1 MSTTFTPISDV
12 ARQLGIPDEALFRY
26 GHDKAKV
33 DSRWVVGQEVGE
45 ARLVLV
51 TAMSPTP
58 AGEGKTTTSI
68 GLADGLRKLGENA
81 VLALREPSMGPVFGM
96 KGGATGGGKASLHPE
111 ADINLHFTGDFAALS
126 AANNLL
132 VALIDN
138 HLHHGNESGLDS
150 QSVTMRRALDV
161 NDRTLRNIVTS
172 LGGRANGVLRE
183 TGFDITAASQLMAI
197 LCLAES
203 IEDLKER
210 LARIVVG
217 DSIDGEEIT
226 VGDLG
231 FEGALVALLKDA
243 FSPNLVQTFE
253 GTPAFV
259 HGGPFANIAHGC
271 NSVIATKAALATGDI
286 VITEA
291 GFGAD
296 LGAEK
301 FIDIKARQTG
311 IKPDL
316 SVVVATVRA
325 LKYHG
330 GMGLDELEHE
340 NMDAL
345 REGIAN
351 LLKHVR
357 NLQDIFGQ
365 TVLVAINQFAS
376 DRDSELEVIKQELAP
391 LGVRVV
397 TSSHFANGGEGARDL
412 ARAVLQE
419 LATPS
424 ATTFC
429 YDDDTSLQE
438 KALIV
443 ASKVY
448 GAGAVT
454 WTPAAKREILKLER
468 RGYGNLPICMAKN
481 QYSFAAEKVLGA
493 PTGHTIPIHEVR
505 LSAGAG
511 FVVLIVGSIM
521 TMPGLPARP
530 SALDIDVVDGEIVGI
545 H

>member
-1 MSTTFTPISDV
+1 MSTTFAPISDV

-138 HLHHGNESGLDS
+138 HLHHGNESGLDP

-203 IEDLKER
+203 IKDLKER

-243 FSPNLVQTFE
+243 FSPNLVQTLE

-376 DRDSELEVIKQELAP
+376 DRDSELEVIEQELAP

-493 PTGHTIPIHEVR
+493 PTGHTIPIREVR

>member
-1 MSTTFTPISDV
+1 MSTTFAPISDV

-203 IEDLKER
+203 IEDFKER

-217 DSIDGEEIT
+217 DSIDGEEVT

-271 NSVIATKAALATGDI
+271 NSVIATMAALATGDI

-468 RGYGNLPICMAKN
+468 RGYGNLLICMAKN

>member
-1 MSTTFTPISDV
+1 MSTTFAPISDV

-138 HLHHGNESGLDS
+138 HLHHGNESGLDP

-203 IEDLKER
+203 IEDFKER

-243 FSPNLVQTFE
+243 FSPNLVQTLE

-376 DRDSELEVIKQELAP
+376 DRDSELEVIEQELAP

-412 ARAVLQE
+412 GRAVLQE

-493 PTGHTIPIHEVR
+493 PTGHTIPIREVR